1 MKHKAMEMTSEQED
15 YRTIARALLERVS
28 HRACRQ
34 AEIYKA
40 EPTKKEYLHMI
51 MILLRVPYPET
62 CQKTVEKE
70 LDRII
75 SEGIIH
81 VGKEDDNGDR

>member
-1 MKHKAMEMTSEQED
+1 
-15 YRTIARALLERVS
+15 
-28 HRACRQ
+28 
-34 AEIYKA
+34 
-40 EPTKKEYLHMI
+40 MI
-51 MILLRVPYPET
+51 MILLQVPYPET